1 MASPAQA
8 CAFAVNEIMATVAQT
23 AGVSSCALVAQVTTG
38 SFNSAAVASSDCK
51 STICSFLLQ
60 TLATGFASSALATC
74 TLHDSATN
82 RDVLVGDI
90 GGLCSGGSLRTA
102 TTARPTATPA
112 PTPAPEANNSGMI
125 IGIIVAIVVVIVV
138 AIGISVRRRRGKDA
152 GTPNPLPSTAA
163 SYVSP
168 SSLRMSYT
176 NQSYP
181 TYEGREYTSLGAA
194 AGSFTSGSTSSTQ
207 SEGSL
212 DMCNLEAYRLPTTDI
227 TMVKSLARGAY
238 GEVWLGRQR
247 DNVVAVKKLLG
258 HKRDKHELQKFIY
271 EIALL
276 AKLDC
281 PFIVA
286 FVGVAWTRPSDMLL
300 VTEYMDG
307 GDLRNLLQANAS
319 TKAFSWPQKV
329 HVALHIAEALVYLHS
344 LEPKIIHRDL
354 KSRNVLLNS
363 KMDAKLTDFGVSR
376 ETDDATMTAGIGTY
390 RWMAP
395 EVLQDGHYT
404 ESADVFSF
412 GVILAE
418 LSNEIVP
425 YSDLRNANGNPY
437 TDTAIMAKVMK
448 GELQPTLSPNC
459 PQWYAELTQR
469 CMQRRNLDRPSALD
483 VAIVLR
489 RSCAALR

>member
-23 AGVSSCALVAQVTTG
+23 AGVSSCALVAQVTSG
-38 SFNSAAVASSDCK
+38 SFNSAAVASLDCK
-51 STICSFLLQ
+51 STICSFLLE

-74 TLHDSATN
+74 TLHDSANN

-102 TTARPTATPA
+102 TTARPT
-112 PTPAPEANNSGMI
+112 PTPVPETNSSGMI
-125 IGIIVAIVVVIVV
+125 IGIIVAIVVVIVI
-138 AIGISVRRRRGKDA
+138 AIGLCLRRRRTKE
-152 GTPNPLPSTAA
+152 THPRCPPRQLP
-163 SYVSP
+163 
-168 SSLRMSYT
+168 
-176 NQSYP
+176 
-181 TYEGREYTSLGAA
+181 
-194 AGSFTSGSTSSTQ
+194 
-207 SEGSL
+207 
-212 DMCNLEAYRLPTTDI
+212 YRLPTTDI

-247 DNVVAVKKLLG
+247 DRVVAVKKLLG
-258 HKRDKHELQKFIY
+258 HKRDKNELQKFIY

-300 VTEYMDG
+300 ITEYMDG
-307 GDLRNLLQANAS
+307 GDLRNLLAS
-319 TKAFSWPQKV
+319 TQSFSWPQKV

-354 KSRNVLLNS
+354 KSRNVLLNT
-363 KMDAKLTDFGVSR
+363 KLDAKLTDFGVSR

-425 YSDLRNANGNPY
+425 YSDLRNVNGNPY

-448 GELQPTLSPNC
+448 GELQPTLSPDC
-459 PQWYAELTQR
+459 PQWYVELTQR
-469 CMQRRNLDRPSALD
+469 CMQLRNFDRPSALD
-483 VAIVLR
+483 VAVVLR